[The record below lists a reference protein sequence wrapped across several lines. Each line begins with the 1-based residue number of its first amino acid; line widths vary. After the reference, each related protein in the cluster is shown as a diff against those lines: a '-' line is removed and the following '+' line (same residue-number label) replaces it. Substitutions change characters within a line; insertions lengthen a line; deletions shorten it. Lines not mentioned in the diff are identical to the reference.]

1 MSKYINN
8 YRITLEL
15 DDGSEFEWE
24 GFADD
29 EDHAEGLAVASA
41 TSKKVGTQ
49 VQQMLELEELDQFEE
64 ISEIEAEERYDDMLD
79 SEGTVSVGGLEFYP
93 SNILEKCDP
102 IAYRCGFSDFTDYL
116 LDDHILVEG
125 FY

>member
-1 MSKYINN
+1 MSKYVNN

-29 EDHAEGLAVASA
+29 EEHAEGLAVASD

-64 ISEIEAEERYDDMLD
+64 ISESEAEERYDDMLD

>member
-1 MSKYINN
+1 MSKYVNN

-29 EDHAEGLAVASA
+29 EEHAEGLAIASA

-64 ISEIEAEERYDDMLD
+64 ISESEAEERYDDMLD

>member
-1 MSKYINN
+1 MSKYVNN

-29 EDHAEGLAVASA
+29 ENHAEGLAIASA
-41 TSKKVGTQ
+41 TSKKIGTQ
-49 VQQMLELEELDQFEE
+49 VQQMLELEEFDQFEE
-64 ISEIEAEERYDDMLD
+64 ISEREAEERYDDMLD
-79 SEGTVSVGGLEFYP
+79 SEGTVKIGGLEFYP

-102 IAYRCGFSDFTDYL
+102 IAYRCGFSDFTDVL

>member
-1 MSKYINN
+1 MSKYVNN

-64 ISEIEAEERYDDMLD
+64 ISESEAEERYDDMLD

>member
-1 MSKYINN
+1 MSKYVNN
-8 YRITLEL
+8 YRIALEL

-24 GFADD
+24 GFTDD

-64 ISEIEAEERYDDMLD
+64 ISEREAEDRYDEMLD
-79 SEGTVSVGGLEFYP
+79 SEGMCNAGGIEFYP
-93 SNILEKCDP
+93 STVLKQCDP
-102 IAYRCGFSDFTDYL
+102 IAYNCGFSDFTDYL

>member
-1 MSKYINN
+1 MTTYVNN

-29 EDHAEGLAVASA
+29 EDHAEGLAIASA

-49 VQQMLELEELDQFEE
+49 VNQLLELEEFDQFEV
-64 ISEIEAEERYDDMLD
+64 ISESEAEERYDEMLD
-79 SEGTVSVGGLEFYP
+79 CDGTVSVGGLEFYP

-102 IAYRCGFSDFTDYL
+102 IAYRCGFSDFTDSL
-116 LDDHILVEG
+116 LDDHVLVEG

>member
-1 MSKYINN
+1 MSKYVNN

-15 DDGSEFEWE
+15 DYGSEFEWE

-29 EDHAEGLAVASA
+29 EDHAEGLAAASA

-64 ISEIEAEERYDDMLD
+64 ISEEEAEERYDDWLD
-79 SEGTVSVGGLEFYP
+79 CEGTVKVGGLEFYP

-102 IAYRCGFSDFTDYL
+102 IAYRCGFSDFTDVL

-125 FY
+125 NY

>member
-1 MSKYINN
+1 MSKYVNN

-15 DDGSEFEWE
+15 DDGSVFEWE
-24 GFADD
+24 GYADD
-29 EDHAEGLAVASA
+29 SDHAEGLAIESA
-41 TSKKVGTQ
+41 KSKKAGQQ
-49 VQQMLELEELDQFEE
+49 VNQVLEVEEFDQFEE
-64 ISEIEAEERYDDMLD
+64 ISESEAEERYDDMLD
-79 SEGTVSVGGLEFYP
+79 SEGTVKVGGLEFYL

>member
-1 MSKYINN
+1 MSKYVNN

-41 TSKKVGTQ
+41 TYKKVGTQ

-64 ISEIEAEERYDDMLD
+64 ISEREAEERYDDMLD

-125 FY
+125 NY

>member
-1 MSKYINN
+1 MSKYVNN

-29 EDHAEGLAVASA
+29 ENHAEGLAIASA
-41 TSKKVGTQ
+41 TSKKIGTQ
-49 VQQMLELEELDQFEE
+49 VQQMLELEEFDQFEE
-64 ISEIEAEERYDDMLD
+64 ISEREAEERYDDMLD
-79 SEGTVSVGGLEFYP
+79 SEGTVKIRGLEFYP

-102 IAYRCGFSDFTDYL
+102 IAYRCGFSDFTDVL

>member
-1 MSKYINN
+1 MSKYVNN

-29 EDHAEGLAVASA
+29 EEHAEGLAVASA

-64 ISEIEAEERYDDMLD
+64 ISESEAEERYDDMLD